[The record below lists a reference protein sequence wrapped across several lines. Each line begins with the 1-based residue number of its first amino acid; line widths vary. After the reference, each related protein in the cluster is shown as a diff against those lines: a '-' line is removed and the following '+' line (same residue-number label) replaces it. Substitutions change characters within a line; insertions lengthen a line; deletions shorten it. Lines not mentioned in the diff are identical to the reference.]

1 VKGYVVEQFHDQPF
15 VGVLKTFKLY
25 KLPQS
30 EQRNP
35 RPVSAVSIDR
45 INQAPPQR
53 PPGKP
58 AGKTRKGTYMK
69 NHLLPLLFL
78 VAAVC
83 ASSGAP
89 SATPAAFVVES
100 ITQAEAKNHIGKS
113 KTVCGVVASANYAA
127 RSRRQPTFLNL
138 DEPYPRQI
146 FTAVIWA
153 EDRPKFGTP
162 ETTLKG
168 KRVCVTGL
176 IEEYR
181 GVPQIVLRDVSQLNE
196 KRD

>member
-1 VKGYVVEQFHDQPF
+1 
-15 VGVLKTFKLY
+15 
-25 KLPQS
+25 
-30 EQRNP
+30 
-35 RPVSAVSIDR
+35 
-45 INQAPPQR
+45 
-53 PPGKP
+53 
-58 AGKTRKGTYMK
+58 MK
-69 NHLLPLLFL
+69 NHLLPLIL
-78 VAAVC
+78 VIAGVC

-89 SATPAAFVVES
+89 SAMPAKLVAQS
-100 ITQAEAKNHIGKS
+100 ITPAEAKNHVGERE
-113 KTVCGVVASANYAA
+113 TVCGVVASANYAV

-146 FTAVIWA
+146 FVAAIWI

-181 GVPQIVLRDVSQLNE
+181 SVPQIVLRDTPQLSKE
-196 KRD
+196 RD